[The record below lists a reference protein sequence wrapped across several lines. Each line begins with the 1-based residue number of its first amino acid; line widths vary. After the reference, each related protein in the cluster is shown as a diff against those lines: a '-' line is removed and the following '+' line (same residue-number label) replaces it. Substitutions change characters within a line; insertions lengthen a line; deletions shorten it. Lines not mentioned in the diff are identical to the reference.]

1 MNETTSIDTTYPALF
16 PLSALKTEGYAQP
29 EPRDD
34 ETTVE
39 ADVDEAGAEAA

>member
-1 MNETTSIDTTYPALF
+1 MDQPLF

-34 ETTVE
+34 ETV
-39 ADVDEAGAEAA
+39 ADEAAAVDDTEAEAA

>member
-1 MNETTSIDTTYPALF
+1 MDQINLF

-34 ETTVE
+34 QTVNEE
-39 ADVDEAGAEAA
+39 ADTEPEAEAA